1 MDTERERDREAGV
14 REAAPCRLKPVWRNK
29 YEGGGKGVRPMGD
42 ACAVVA
48 TCFACVKSIFAVIYC
63 VYC

>member
-1 MDTERERDREAGV
+1 
-14 REAAPCRLKPVWRNK
+14 
-29 YEGGGKGVRPMGD
+29 MGD

-63 VYC
+63 VYVESQSWHRIQFNVAAFQTVIHTKYCYCYYYLCVLKLVC